1 MPGLS
6 PGISPTEDTLCVTD
20 IMIME
25 DMVGGVRIIEEDIT
39 ITDGMTTTA
48 MIQEDI
54 MMNTGIGIGI
64 INFGNGLYGPFPSNR
79 RLKWIR

>member
-1 MPGLS
+1 MLGLS
-6 PGISPTEDTLCVTD
+6 PSISPTEDTPCVTD

-64 INFGNGLYGPFPSNR
+64 INFGNGL
-79 RLKWIR
+79 